1 MAVDTEALKSKAIAT
16 LKGFS
21 FSQLVIIGL
30 LSVLGITGAVF
41 FMKWVSTPSY
51 GVLLSGLE
59 AKDAAAV
66 TAKLQSDGVAYKLE
80 SGGTTVLVPQASL
93 DKERIAV
100 AAAGLPA
107 GATQDGWAAFD
118 KQGLTSS
125 SFQQQVAYQRALEA
139 TLASSLQDIAGVS
152 SAQVHLALPEKRLF
166 SENQDPARASVLVQT
181 KGTLSD
187 STVDAMTHLVSSA
200 VAGLDPKDVS
210 ITDGSGTLLT
220 GDGTSTGKT
229 DAARRGYED
238 ALSAQVT
245 SMFDTLLGPG
255 HAVVRVNAEL
265 DTSSTTIDS
274 QVYDPTKT
282 ATLSQSATKEQYNP
296 SPAASAGATNGGTI
310 STTTA
315 TGSTPTVGSSSSST
329 ANGYVKTDGSS
340 TNAVSQTT
348 THAVL
353 APGGIK
359 RLTVTVA
366 VDRNAK
372 NAPPV
377 ADLQA
382 MVSSAV
388 GLNTTR
394 GDTLS
399 VTTPAFLQTD
409 PKAAKTA
416 AAAAKAGPL
425 DMVQAYG
432 PKALGTLLL
441 LFVGFGFLRTLK
453 KGMSVEV
460 PADQVR
466 AAVEA
471 GKRSSGSAAL
481 SGSANRGALPAGSIP
496 APRGNADLLA
506 TLDENPD
513 EVAGMLRGWMAN
525 VGGEQ

>member
-16 LKGFS
+16 LKGFT

-30 LSVLGITGAVF
+30 LSVLGLTGAVF

-66 TAKLQSDGVAYKLE
+66 TAKLQEDGVPYKLE
-80 SGGTTVLVPQASL
+80 AGGATVLVPQASL

-139 TLASSLQDIAGVS
+139 TLASSLQEIDGVT
-152 SAQVHLALPEKRLF
+152 SAQIHLALPEKRLF
-166 SENQDPARASVLVQT
+166 SENQDAARASVLVQT

-187 STVDAMTHLVSSA
+187 STVNAITHLVSSS
-200 VAGLDPKDVS
+200 VPGLSPKDVS

-255 HAVVRVNAEL
+255 RAVVRVNAEL
-265 DTSSTTIDS
+265 DTASTTIDS
-274 QVYDPTKT
+274 EVYDPTKT
-282 ATLSQSATKEQYNP
+282 ATLSQTQSNESYNPTPNASATPGGVVTAVP
-296 SPAASAGATNGGTI
+296 SPGVTG
-310 STTTA
+310 TA
-315 TGSTPTVGSSSSST
+315 TGGNGYNKSDSSST
-329 ANGYVKTDGSS
+329 TGVSKTV
-340 TNAVSQTT
+340 TRAV
-348 THAVL
+348 V
-353 APGGIK
+353 APGSVK
-359 RLTVTVA
+359 RLTVSVA

-372 NAPPV
+372 NAPPP
-377 ADLQA
+377 ADLQS
-382 MVSSAV
+382 MVASAV
-388 GLNTTR
+388 GLNPAR

-399 VTTPAFLQTD
+399 VTTPAFLQTETKD
-409 PKAAKTA
+409 AAA
-416 AAAAKAGPL
+416 PAAAKAGPL
-425 DMVQAYG
+425 EMAQTYG
-432 PKALGTLLL
+432 PKAVGTLLL

-453 KGMSVEV
+453 KGTSVDV

-471 GKRSSGSAAL
+471 GKKSSGGGALTGSAAR
-481 SGSANRGALPAGSIP
+481 SALPAGSLP
-496 APRGNADLLA
+496 APRGNSDLLA

-513 EVAGMLRGWMAN
+513 EVTGMLRGWMAN